1 MDQDGAGQ
9 VLIVNLEQANGQ
21 RRVTVAPR
29 TVGKTRFRKVEIDA
43 ASVASQADLEA
54 NLRENANPDLV
65 LDARLVGVRG
75 PELDVN
81 VDELERQLACS
92 FMRVRVRDAS
102 VAALDDGLLAPADT
116 VLGAFVRDYRAR
128 IEESETS
135 GDSERAAELREALR
149 LGTSLLDD
157 PQRVTLA

>member
-9 VLIVNLEQANGQ
+9 VLLVNLEQANGQ
-21 RRVTVAPR
+21 RRVTVEPR

-43 ASVASQADLEA
+43 ASVASQADLGA
-54 NLRENANPDLV
+54 KLREHASPDLV

-81 VDELERQLACS
+81 MDELERQLAS
-92 FMRVRVRDAS
+92 AFMRVRVRDAS

-128 IEESETS
+128 IDEAQTT